1 MQSKFMIE
9 HKCIGAWCMEGVCLY
24 TCTYLHVSTVVLYV
38 HMITMADQSED
49 NTDGQELASDHL
61 ETSSSISTPASL
73 VSYESLKHILPGSN
87 DNSSLYMAK
96 RVKVAGLL
104 FAGQLSQRRLYTHVQ
119 MVGMR

>member
-9 HKCIGAWCMEGVCLY
+9 HECIGAWCTEGVCLY
-24 TCTYLHVSTVVLYV
+24 MCMYLHVLTVVQYV
-38 HMITMADQSED
+38 HMITMVDQSED

-61 ETSSSISTPASL
+61 DTSSSISTPASL

-87 DNSSLYMAK
+87 DNSSLVYGKKSEDGRPFVHWPASPTQT
-96 RVKVAGLL
+96 L
-104 FAGQLSQRRLYTHVQ
+104 Q